1 MGPAVVMPDLM
12 AARWGKLVNNACVS
26 GMSAAC
32 GTTFGGVIDDRKA
45 RACLAYLGHEVKICC
60 EAEGLVMPLLVNGF
74 SPDSLDIKDKAQYEE
89 NQKMWADMYAPARPA
104 KASML
109 QDLEKGKLTE
119 VTMINGYVS
128 EVGRKHGI
136 PTPFNDT
143 VVKIVQGIERG
154 ELPLSFDNLKYF
166 DQSWFTYG
174 L

>member
-1 MGPAVVMPDLM
+1 
-12 AARWGKLVNNACVS
+12 
-26 GMSAAC
+26 
-32 GTTFGGVIDDRKA
+32 
-45 RACLAYLGHEVKICC
+45 
-60 EAEGLVMPLLVNGF
+60 
-74 SPDSLDIKDKAQYEE
+74 
-89 NQKMWADMYAPARPA
+89 
-104 KASML
+104 
-109 QDLEKGKLTE
+109 
-119 VTMINGYVS
+119 MINGYVS